1 MGYQRDLNELARECH
16 EDSISKGFWEGL
28 KPIDVNI
35 GLMKLMLVTTEVAE
49 AAEVLRDDN
58 DHAWEQHLE
67 EELADIIIR
76 VLDLAEAYQLNIYNG
91 VRQKMAKNLERPMM
105 HGKLA

>member
-1 MGYQRDLNELARECH
+1 MGYPRDLNDIAKDCH
-16 EDSISKGFWEGL
+16 EYSTSRGFWDGL
-28 KPIDVNI
+28 KPLNVNV
-35 GLMKLMLVTTEVAE
+35 GLMKLMLITTEVAE

-58 DHAWEQHLE
+58 DHNWEEHLE

-76 VLDLAEAYQLNIYNG
+76 VLDLAEAYQLNIDNG
-91 VRQKMAKNLERPMM
+91 VRQKMHKNQARPMM